1 MSAVGRSCQ
10 DMPAP
15 KATQITAGWTTAPTP
30 SSSPYGTPL
39 LWFDT
44 GPAVHWNKREKA
56 SRAKSTQQ
64 EADKVGIEWMT
75 EFLRAREMKKLRLE
89 GPGLIPGGDENGWYK
104 VCVVQKADKE
114 MDGEAWHGT
123 TLYAVYNIL
132 RDGMHYESHRTKQ
145 GQTGV
150 YAHDLQTRNKAIH
163 YGGIMEI
170 QEGIFVKALVQLAT
184 NSEHR
189 KKLKQTDQ
197 VVFDQ
202 VGVEA
207 MAVWFKFYCTETIE
221 NGTRIARW
229 TPGLEAPVGNVRKPS
244 TTDTPR
250 AKAMPAVPTP
260 NAPVWLGAA
269 AAVTAAAVV
278 TATGSR
284 ASSAGTEPAGER
296 YQGLRAQMDQ
306 MALQMA
312 QMAQMVESLVQK
324 RSRSASYESSRTRGY
339 SRASSAGTY
348 GHGRDRSAD
357 GRGYG
362 SSARGRSPHRK
373 GKGSHGHGRDRSA
386 GSYGYGRSDR
396 GRSADE
402 GKGEGKASNEGQGA
416 SKGAGKASNRGK
428 GRGDIRRKGS
438 EGAAQGRRATVRKPE
453 GGASPTVRQRTGRS
467 PQRSGSPRRAV
478 VVWKERVVTHQTG
491 SRTAIVQPITPA
503 GFEEDS
509 ADAPPVRVEVTTD
522 AAACGAF
529 EDVIDECDGHQTAS
543 RRKRCGSP
551 GGVWWTVLVPDSMP
565 GFNFD
570 VRGLIRRRILA
581 KEISSLV
588 LTSRYSEAWE
598 LLQDHPAALGVTAW
612 QAGAGYG
619 LLHTCLVRNTPDWF
633 MGYVFNRTAIP
644 ICIDATGVRTG
655 STALHLACSG
665 SWVRVVQEL
674 AGVLSLSPHSL
685 QGSTAAGPTSGGPP
699 FFFGARP

>member
-1 MSAVGRSCQ
+1 
-10 DMPAP
+10 
-15 KATQITAGWTTAPTP
+15 
-30 SSSPYGTPL
+30 
-39 LWFDT
+39 
-44 GPAVHWNKREKA
+44 
-56 SRAKSTQQ
+56 
-64 EADKVGIEWMT
+64 
-75 EFLRAREMKKLRLE
+75 
-89 GPGLIPGGDENGWYK
+89 
-104 VCVVQKADKE
+104 
-114 MDGEAWHGT
+114 
-123 TLYAVYNIL
+123 
-132 RDGMHYESHRTKQ
+132 
-145 GQTGV
+145 
-150 YAHDLQTRNKAIH
+150 
-163 YGGIMEI
+163 MEI
-170 QEGIFVKALVQLAT
+170 QEGIFVRALVQLAT
-184 NSEHR
+184 NSEQR

-197 VVFDQ
+197 MVFDQ

-207 MAVWFKFYCTETIE
+207 MAVWFKFYCTETME
-221 NGTRIARW
+221 TGTRIAKW
-229 TPGLEAPVGNVRKPS
+229 TPGLEAPVSNVRK
-244 TTDTPR
+244 PR
-250 AKAMPAVPTP
+250 AKAMPDVPTP

-296 YQGLRAQMDQ
+296 YQGLRAQMGQ

-312 QMAQMVESLVQK
+312 QMTQMVESLVQK
-324 RSRSASYESSRTRGY
+324 RSRAASYESSRTRGY

-503 GFEEDS
+503 GFERTR
-509 ADAPPVRVEVTTD
+509 PT
-522 AAACGAF
+522 
-529 EDVIDECDGHQTAS
+529 
-543 RRKRCGSP
+543 
-551 GGVWWTVLVPDSMP
+551 
-565 GFNFD
+565 
-570 VRGLIRRRILA
+570 RRRF
-581 KEISSLV
+581 
-588 LTSRYSEAWE
+588 
-598 LLQDHPAALGVTAW
+598 AL
-612 QAGAGYG
+612 
-619 LLHTCLVRNTPDWF
+619 R
-633 MGYVFNRTAIP
+633 
-644 ICIDATGVRTG
+644 
-655 STALHLACSG
+655 
-665 SWVRVVQEL
+665 
-674 AGVLSLSPHSL
+674 
-685 QGSTAAGPTSGGPP
+685 
-699 FFFGARP
+699 